1 MMCRASYIVAQH
13 FLLSPKARTLTLRQ
27 VFGMSEDD
35 AYAKFKLLRWPD
47 TAGEPVCPAC
57 GGLDHWT
64 LVEDRKWK
72 CKHAECRIQF
82 TVTSRT
88 ILASR
93 KMGYRDLLA
102 AIAITVNGVLGAAA
116 GRMIRE
122 MGFAYKTAFDL
133 AHKLREAMSIDY
145 DQQLEGVVE
154 IDGAFIGNRRH
165 RLPNRRIDGDEE
177 FEAWKKKNPKVPT
190 SIVAIRERIHV
201 DPERRPKVR
210 MFHVPKEGDGVTI
223 ARRIVKRGTVMHAD
237 EGSQWE
243 PLEMYFDTKRID
255 HSKSYSDGIACTNG
269 VESAFSRLRC
279 GERGVYRYF
288 TKAYAERYGWEMA
301 WREEHCRVDNGR
313 QVELLI
319 GSAMRSRTSRMAG
332 YWQRHKPAND
342 IFGPLAA

>member
-1 MMCRASYIVAQH
+1 MMFRASYIVAQH

-35 AYAKFKLLRWPD
+35 AYAKFKSLRWPD
-47 TAGEPVCPAC
+47 TAGAPVCPAC

-122 MGFAYKTAFDL
+122 MGFAYKTAFVL

-165 RLPNRRIDGDEE
+165 RLPNRRIDGDEK
-177 FEAWKKKNPKVPT
+177 FEAWKKKNPKV
-190 SIVAIRERIHV
+190 SASMVAIRERIHD

-301 WREEHCRVDNGR
+301 WREEHCRVDNGK